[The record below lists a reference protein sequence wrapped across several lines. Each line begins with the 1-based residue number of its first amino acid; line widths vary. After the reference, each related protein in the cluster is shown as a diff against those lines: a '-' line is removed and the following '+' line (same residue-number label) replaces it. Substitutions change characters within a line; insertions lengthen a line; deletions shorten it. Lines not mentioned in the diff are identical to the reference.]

1 MTDKMFEISG
11 TEYKALLDANSK
23 LEVLR
28 NAWNASRGNTFR
40 GIGDEVLIAVFGFCE
55 EEKNAE

>member
-28 NAWNASRGNTFR
+28 NAWNASLGNAYR
-40 GIGDEVLIAVFGFCE
+40 GIGDEVLVAVFGLCKE
-55 EEKNAE
+55 EQNAE